1 MMEGTSLLS
10 LPEGMQIEQIQITEN
25 GLVIEVTATTPTSCC
40 PLCSQASSSI
50 HCHYRRVLR
59 DAPCAGRQVQLLLTV
74 RKFSCRNPYCER
86 KVFAE
91 RLPTFVEPWARMT
104 IRFCQQITS
113 IGLATNGKGGTR
125 LADRLGMQTSR
136 PTILRRIMA
145 LPEASTG
152 SVLFLGIDDFAFR
165 RGYRFGTI
173 LVNLETHKVVD
184 LLPDREAETAAAWMR
199 QQPDLFVV
207 SRDRGGEYAR
217 AAALGAP
224 QATQCADR
232 FHIVK
237 NLTEATQLLL
247 ARCQAEIL
255 ATKAQ
260 EESGGQEPNIAV
272 ISIEQWRPPEPRYVE
287 KARLARR
294 AGRYAR
300 YQQVV
305 ELGQQGMTPK
315 DIAGRLGLS
324 SRTVQRW
331 RASGTFPEA
340 RKRRKKLSSFDAFAP
355 YILKRWKEGEHKG
368 ITLYREIKVQGYT
381 GSERSVYRYLAT
393 LKQAE
398 IQVPTNVERI
408 KKYTPNTAVWL
419 FVRDPKTLNEIEQ
432 EDLATLLRASP
443 PLKRAY
449 ALIQSFLAMVH
460 KREGKRLDAWLAQVT
475 ESGLPELQSFAAG
488 VEKDKAAVKAG
499 LTWSIN
505 NGMVEGHVTKLKLI
519 KRQGYGRAGFQLLRK
534 RVLYAF

>member
-1 MMEGTSLLS
+1 
-10 LPEGMQIEQIQITEN
+10 
-25 GLVIEVTATTPTSCC
+25 
-40 PLCSQASSSI
+40 
-50 HCHYRRVLR
+50 
-59 DAPCAGRQVQLLLTV
+59 
-74 RKFSCRNPYCER
+74 
-86 KVFAE
+86 
-91 RLPTFVEPWARMT
+91 MT
-104 IRFCQQITS
+104 IRHCQQITS
-113 IGLATNGKGGTR
+113 IGLATSGKGGTR
-125 LADRLGMQTSR
+125 LAARLGIQTTR
-136 PTILRRIMA
+136 QAILRRIMA

-165 RGYRFGTI
+165 RGYRFGTL

-199 QQPDLFVV
+199 QQPDIFVV

-247 ARCQAEIL
+247 ARSQAEIL
-255 ATKAQ
+255 EASAQ
-260 EESGGQEPNIAV
+260 EESGGQEPNTPV
-272 ISIEQWRPPEPRYVE
+272 ISIEQWRPPEPHYVE

-315 DIAGRLGLS
+315 EIAGRLGLS

-331 RASGTFPEA
+331 LAAGTFPEA

-355 YILKRWKEGEHKG
+355 YVLKRWKEGEHKG
-368 ITLYREIKVQGYT
+368 ITLYREIKAQGYT

-398 IQVPTNVERI
+398 IQVPINVERM
-408 KKYTPNTAVWL
+408 KKYTPTTAVWL
-419 FVRDPKTLNEIEQ
+419 FVRDPKTLDEIEQ
-432 EDLATLLRASP
+432 EDLATILRASP
-443 PLKRAY
+443 PLKTAY
-449 ALIQSFLAMVH
+449 DLIQSFLVMVH
-460 KREGKRLDAWLAQVT
+460 KREGKRLDVWLAKVA
-475 ESGLPELQSFAAG
+475 ESGLPELLSFASG
-488 VEKDKAAVKAG
+488 IEKDKDAVRAG

-519 KRQGYGRAGFQLLRK
+519 KRQGYGKAGFPLLRK
-534 RVLYAF
+534 RVLHAV